1 MHPEGKKSPPKQ
13 EQNELCKQGSD
24 VLWNAGQ
31 QRSTNHFSSSNAEL
45 TQQERAANA
54 TGVLTARSGH
64 SALTAETR
72 FCARGFRLETGA
84 GNEAAKGICFTR

>member
-13 EQNELCKQGSD
+13 EKNELCKQGSD

-45 TQQERAANA
+45 THQERAANT
-54 TGVLTARSGH
+54 TGVLTA
-64 SALTAETR
+64 ETQ

-84 GNEAAKGICFTR
+84 GNEAARGICFTR